1 MVVLSALIT
10 VLNKYAPIN
19 TTDFTKAYINDKEFW
34 DTWEDYCNKKLDK
47 LEKNISK
54 KNEGNINI
62 SDDDTK
68 LPTLCPSEQKK
79 LKIFVNQYIFNKP
92 NAINDSD
99 KWNMSVMLQNDYID
113 YILKNNKAD
122 VANTSNQK
130 KETDV
135 GASPVSEKSCT
146 TKEKTWE
153 IMFDNSFIVL
163 LIIIFAITTI
173 YLVALIIYGL
183 YVILLEKAPINDPHY
198 IKDDTTRI
206 SGLFYHYISRFLFS
220 IPPIPY
226 IMFGLWLASLL
237 ILLFLY
243 IIWVM
248 LFAIQPILLT
258 MKWFQDMKN
267 YGVIDFFDGM
277 RALFGI
283 NTSSSNKA
291 IAAGSTTYNFITPF
305 FSRFLGAAFPDSQ
318 IDDEYIN
325 SFTALSDPNLSPEE
339 RQKHLDVIKCR
350 MPSKSE
356 TTSLGEQI
364 SETEK
369 KECTAELNAKIQ
381 NCINKNK
388 IEISEDAN
396 TSQKLLISWKN
407 FLIEQDCQHPDVAN
421 GYKTIGKKIGDINSN
436 LRTLITKQFSIMQ
449 SDINANIE
457 KKESSPSNVPSSV
470 PSSTQTATP
479 SNISKSIVPTSIPS
493 VSNATQQQKQTN
505 IVISPSGTTIVSKLD
520 AKDASSTQNMS
531 GTTGNP
537 KMDESLQIAKRITES
552 ISCFA

>member
-1 MVVLSALIT
+1 
-10 VLNKYAPIN
+10 
-19 TTDFTKAYINDKEFW
+19 
-34 DTWEDYCNKKLDK
+34 
-47 LEKNISK
+47 
-54 KNEGNINI
+54 
-62 SDDDTK
+62 
-68 LPTLCPSEQKK
+68 
-79 LKIFVNQYIFNKP
+79 
-92 NAINDSD
+92 
-99 KWNMSVMLQNDYID
+99 MSVMLQNDYID